1 MPTLVEMIGKKFG
14 RLTVLEMVGE
24 RVSGRHPKWKCVC
37 DCGDICIKSAIALR
51 TGNNPSCGCA
61 TREAQRKR
69 NDLTGKQFGKLTV
82 LYPLPQSNK
91 KRHVLW
97 MCKCSCGKTTI
108 AVSSE
113 LRSGNKRSCGCL
125 HREVV
130 MAMNTTHGHTINGHL
145 SPTYISWASML
156 TRCYNPKAKNYKY
169 YGERGIS
176 VCPEWH
182 NFEQFLLDMGERP
195 KELSID
201 RVDVNGNYSP
211 ENCRWA
217 TRSEQIRN
225 RRRLNKNG
233 EERLG

>member
-1 MPTLVEMIGKKFG
+1 
-14 RLTVLEMVGE
+14 
-24 RVSGRHPKWKCVC
+24 
-37 DCGDICIKSAIALR
+37 
-51 TGNNPSCGCA
+51 
-61 TREAQRKR
+61 
-69 NDLTGKQFGKLTV
+69 
-82 LYPLPQSNK
+82 
-91 KRHVLW
+91 
-97 MCKCSCGKTTI
+97 
-108 AVSSE
+108 
-113 LRSGNKRSCGCL
+113 
-125 HREVV
+125 
-130 MAMNTTHGHTINGHL
+130 
-145 SPTYISWASML
+145 ML

-169 YGERGIS
+169 YGERDIS

-182 NFEQFLLDMGERP
+182 NFEQFLLNMGERP